1 MVLGLESIPF
11 MKLTASVHSAVVRRL
26 QKSQK
31 PAGVVSK
38 IGEIWDM
45 PARFFRLW
53 RAVDDFSPPREYIAA
68 SRPHRDHGWREITCS
83 SVGPR
88 SIEVFYLSYG

>member
-11 MKLTASVHSAVVRRL
+11 MKLTASVSFDL

-31 PAGVVSK
+31 PAAVVSK